1 MDKKNTSALGKGL
14 EALLGNIEKSPV
26 VQTKLATSVNAEIA
40 LIKLE
45 DIETNPDQP
54 RREFNEKAMQ
64 ELAQSIK
71 QHGVIV
77 PITVNKR
84 GNRYQIIAG
93 ERRFRA
99 SKMAGLD
106 KIPAYI
112 RVVTEQT
119 SMQMALI
126 ENIQREDLNA
136 IEIALSLKALLDVT
150 KLTTQQLS
158 ERLGKSRSSVSNYI
172 RLLNLPAE
180 VQLALRNDEIS
191 MGHARSLITLDC
203 QEKQIDIV
211 RQIIAKGLSVRQVEN
226 IVKQLKEPV
235 NKPVKT
241 KKQKNSLLPESHQ
254 TFKDSLSSLL
264 DTEINI
270 KRSQRGKGS
279 ITINFKNDDDFA
291 RIIALLK
298 KNN

>member
-14 EALLGNIEKSPV
+14 EALLGNIEKNPV
-26 VQTKLATSVNAEIA
+26 VQTKLATEVNAEIA

-191 MGHARSLITLDC
+191 MGHARSLITLC
-203 QEKQIDIV
+203 SQEEQIDIV
-211 RQIIAKGLSVRQVEN
+211 RQIIAKGLSVRQVES
-226 IVKQLKEPV
+226 IVKQMKQPV
-235 NKPVKT
+235 NKPVKSA
-241 KKQKNSLLPESHQ
+241 KQKNSLLPKEHQ
-254 TFKDSLSSLL
+254 AFKENLSSLL

-291 RIIALLK
+291 RIIALLN